1 MNLDRIFWVW
11 FTVTVLFSI
20 IMLFSGISLLSLFG
34 LQILLLIG
42 FLIEKLVGEATMET
56 VRKTRKDIYDFWLRT
71 SEMEPEIKVKKGLL
85 DRFR

>member
-1 MNLDRIFWVW
+1 MDLDRVFWVW

-42 FLIEKLVGEATMET
+42 FLIEKLSGRATMET

-71 SEMEPEIKVKKGLL
+71 SELEPEIRVKKGLL